1 MWCRTFPITGNPL
14 WAESKPWNRQAN
26 NHKLGQVSCLGRVH
40 LRQPSATPGH
50 SHRWQIYSWSCEF
63 LISDSRL
70 VLTSYIEL
78 SPEVAAWHAPDID
91 SALSVSTCRPS
102 LFQYLKVHLEFLQ
115 FLLKEGDIYLAW
127 PRCKDIW
134 DTLVANPKASGY
146 DKEVR
151 GSRFCYVHFNLFKIN
166 SVRT

>member
-1 MWCRTFPITGNPL
+1 MWLYLFPIL
-14 WAESKPWNRQAN
+14 
-26 NHKLGQVSCLGRVH
+26 NHQFKCRILCIFAV
-40 LRQPSATPGH
+40 
-50 SHRWQIYSWSCEF
+50 F
-63 LISDSRL
+63 L
-70 VLTSYIEL
+70 
-78 SPEVAAWHAPDID
+78 VAMRMI
-91 SALSVSTCRPS
+91 LF

-151 GSRFCYVHFNLFKIN
+151 ISYFLFSSIDDCYK
-166 SVRT
+166 